1 MPTTSLGYPYPAG
14 TDETDIDGA
23 VQPLAAAVD
32 ASPGVA
38 SMTSAEI
45 AALTGDAKRAGR
57 TVYNATSGRLAVSNG
72 STFDDPVL
80 LAAPVGEVKMFAGSS
95 APAGY
100 LLCDG
105 AAVSRA
111 TYAALFA
118 VVGTAYGVGDG
129 SITFNVPNLKG
140 RVPVGRDA
148 AQTEFDT
155 LGEVGGAKTHTLSVG
170 EMPSHSHGGATGVDS
185 PDHTHTAIGAG
196 SLYVTDTPS
205 GAGVPTW
212 SGSVTGGASARHTH
226 SITSQGGG
234 GAHNNLQ
241 PYQVLNY
248 IIRVG

>member
-38 SMTSAEI
+38 SMTAAEI

-129 SITFNVPNLKG
+129 SLTFNLPSLKG

-148 AQTEFDT
+148 AQTEFDA

-170 EMPSHSHGGATGVDS
+170 EMPSHNHGGATGEDS
-185 PDHTHTAIGAG
+185 PDHTHTAVGAFSIAIDG
-196 SLYVTDTPS
+196 GS
-205 GAGVPTW
+205 GAGVAAY
-212 SGSVTGGASARHTH
+212 SGMNTGGASTRHTH
-226 SITSQGGG
+226 AIGSQGGG
-234 GAHNNLQ
+234 SAHNNLQ